1 MDWWHTYLEFELS
14 IAEEGGLAQ
23 YFKTLVIVFDTRL
36 LIAYIQIRLGLG
48 LGLDESGKPLN
59 VSNDPF

>member
-1 MDWWHTYLEFELS
+1 MDRWRTYLKLELS

-23 YFKTLVIVFDTRL
+23 YFKTLVVVSDIRL
-36 LIAYIQIRLGLG
+36 LIACIQIRLGLG
-48 LGLDESGKPLN
+48 FDESGKPLN

>member
-1 MDWWHTYLEFELS
+1 MDRWRTYLELELS

-23 YFKTLVIVFDTRL
+23 YFKTLVVVSDTRL
-36 LIAYIQIRLGLG
+36 LIACIQIR